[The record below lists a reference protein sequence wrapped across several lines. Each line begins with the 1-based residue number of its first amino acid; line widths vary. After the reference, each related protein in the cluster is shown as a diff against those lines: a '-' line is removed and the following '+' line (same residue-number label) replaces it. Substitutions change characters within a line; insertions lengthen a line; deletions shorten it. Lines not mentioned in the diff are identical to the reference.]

1 MDNNIRKEAALK
13 ELKYKIAEV
22 ESEITTQVDIEKE
35 LRANIRKE
43 KEESQKLIKE
53 MEHDANIAY
62 EKATVLRRKRDT
74 LVGALRIMEE
84 RTDVN
89 T

>member
-1 MDNNIRKEAALK
+1 MDDNVRKEAALK
-13 ELKYKIAEV
+13 ELKRKIAEV
-22 ESEITTQVDIEKE
+22 ESEIRTQLDIYNE
-35 LRANIRKE
+35 LRDNIRKQ

-53 MEHDANIAY
+53 MEHDKNATD
-62 EKATVLRRKRDT
+62 EKVMVLRRKRDT

>member
-1 MDNNIRKEAALK
+1 MDDNIRKETALK
-13 ELKYKIAEV
+13 ELKRKIAEV
-22 ESEITTQVDIEKE
+22 ESEIRTQVDIENE

-53 MEHDANIAY
+53 MEHDKNVAY
-62 EKATVLRRKRDT
+62 EKAGELRRKRDT

-84 RTDVN
+84 VTG
-89 T
+89 

>member
-1 MDNNIRKEAALK
+1 MDDNVRKQTALK

-22 ESEITTQVDIEKE
+22 ESEIRTQVDIYDE

-53 MEHDANIAY
+53 MEVGM
-62 EKATVLRRKRDT
+62 EKADQKVIALRRKRDT
-74 LVGALRIMEE
+74 LIGALKIMEE
-84 RTDVN
+84 V
-89 T
+89 

>member
-1 MDNNIRKEAALK
+1 MDDNIRKQTDLK

-22 ESEITTQVDIEKE
+22 ESEIRTQVDMYNE
-35 LRANIRKE
+35 LRDNIRKE

-53 MEHDANIAY
+53 MEHDANVAD
-62 EKATVLRRKRDT
+62 EKVKVLRRKRDT

-84 RTDVN
+84 VTG
-89 T
+89 

>member
-1 MDNNIRKEAALK
+1 MDDSIRKEAALK
-13 ELKYKIAEV
+13 ELKRKIAEV
-22 ESEITTQVDIEKE
+22 ESEIRTQVDIYDE

-53 MEHDANIAY
+53 MERDMNIAD
-62 EKATVLRRKRDT
+62 EKAGALRRKRDT

-84 RTDVN
+84 V
-89 T
+89 

>member
-1 MDNNIRKEAALK
+1 MDDAIGKETALK
-13 ELKYKIAEV
+13 ELKRKIAEV
-22 ESEITTQVDIEKE
+22 ESEIRTQVDIKDE

-53 MEHDANIAY
+53 MERDSMEAD
-62 EKATVLRRKRDT
+62 EKAVALRRKRDT

-84 RTDVN
+84 GADI
-89 T
+89 